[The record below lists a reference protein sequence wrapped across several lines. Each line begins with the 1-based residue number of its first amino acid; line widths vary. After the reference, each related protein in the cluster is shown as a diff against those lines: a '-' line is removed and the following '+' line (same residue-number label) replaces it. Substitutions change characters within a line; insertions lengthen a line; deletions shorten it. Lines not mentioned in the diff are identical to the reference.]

1 MKRPVNSIWGR
12 SSPCNLFP
20 PSEGEKE
27 RRKSRR
33 RNQDSVSGF
42 FTGGQ
47 EQRNRETEKPGK
59 GTPLSLPGR
68 ANTLHFLFS
77 FTGDGKTSFPS
88 TTQEAGAHPDRRTGT
103 RNIGE
108 EKILAR
114 QAETFFSSGRD
125 RDLLFSP
132 LCFSRSSPQ
141 AEPGAGAA
149 HVHVKRRRK
158 TQQEWTSFR

>member
-1 MKRPVNSIWGR
+1 MKRPVSSIWGR

-33 RNQDSVSGF
+33 RNLDSVSGF

-59 GTPLSLPGR
+59 GTPLSPRKSKHSPLPFFFHGRRENVFSVHDTGSGR
-68 ANTLHFLFS
+68 ASGSANRHS
-77 FTGDGKTSFPS
+77 EYRGGKNSCPPS
-88 TTQEAGAHPDRRTGT
+88 G
-103 RNIGE
+103 NV
-108 EKILAR
+108 
-114 QAETFFSSGRD
+114 FSSGRD

-141 AEPGAGAA
+141 AEPGAGAT

>member
-47 EQRNRETEKPGK
+47 EQRNRETGERNSSLSPRKSK
-59 GTPLSLPGR
+59 HSPLPFFFHGRRENVFSVHDTGSGR
-68 ANTLHFLFS
+68 ASGSANRHS
-77 FTGDGKTSFPS
+77 EYRGEKNSSPPS
-88 TTQEAGAHPDRRTGT
+88 G
-103 RNIGE
+103 NV
-108 EKILAR
+108 
-114 QAETFFSSGRD
+114 FSSGRD

>member
-33 RNQDSVSGF
+33 RNFDSVSDF

-47 EQRNRETEKPGK
+47 EQSNRETGERNSS
-59 GTPLSLPGR
+59 LSPEEQKAL
-68 ANTLHFLFS
+68 S
-77 FTGDGKTSFPS
+77 TSFFLS
-88 TTQEAGAHPDRRTGT
+88 RETGK
-103 RNIGE
+103 RLFRPRHRKRARIRIGE
-108 EKILAR
+108 
-114 QAETFFSSGRD
+114 QALGISGRKKFLPAK
-125 RDLLFSP
+125 RKWFFLRKRPGSAFFPALFFP
-132 LCFSRSSPQ
+132 VFLQ